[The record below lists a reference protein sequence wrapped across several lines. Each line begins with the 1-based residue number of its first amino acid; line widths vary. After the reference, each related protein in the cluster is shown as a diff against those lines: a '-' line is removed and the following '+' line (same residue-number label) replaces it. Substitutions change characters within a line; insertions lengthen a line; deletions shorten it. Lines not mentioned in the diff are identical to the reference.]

1 MHTAEIAI
9 PVPLRQVYHYAVPAA
24 LDATAQLGVRVKVR
38 FAGRAIIG
46 YLIARDTPPPPGV
59 KLQPILAVV
68 DAEPTFD
75 APILRLAR
83 FLADYYHAPLGEVLR
98 GAHPA
103 GTNAKGVP
111 GLALTPQGR
120 AALPHVTDPTN
131 RALLSAL
138 VAADAALPVS
148 ALALPED
155 AALKRML
162 TAEWIIREPVT
173 LAAPVQVKTERVVRV
188 LVPPPSSP
196 RGPGGRPLKRD
207 LVHAWLV
214 GRGAVPTRTV
224 SAEFKGAAGHLRAL
238 ADEDAV
244 AFEQVEV
251 LRDPFFGEVVARDS
265 PPVLN
270 AAQKK
275 AVAAVLAADGF
286 TGFLLQGITG
296 SGKTEVY
303 LHAIEAVLEAG
314 GGALV
319 LVPEIALTPQLVR
332 RFRARLGDA
341 IAVLH
346 SGLARGA
353 RYDQWRRLRRGEV
366 KIAIGARSALFAPVA
381 DLQLIVVDEEHDPS
395 FKQHDGVRY
404 HARDMALVRGAQEG
418 ARVLLGSAT
427 PSLESCVNVDRGKL
441 RRLVLPARATGGS
454 LPTIELVDLREQRP
468 PDPEMPF
475 LSEPLRDALTE
486 TLLRKEQAIIFLNRR
501 GFSTY
506 VLCSECG
513 HVMQCPE
520 CAISMTWHRSRQR
533 LVCHYSDHVQRMP
546 TRCPECKRERTIQLL
561 GQGTERV
568 HEALGTLF
576 PEARIARMDRDT
588 ASGRKLQGL
597 VNQMRRREID
607 ILVGTQMVT
616 KGHDFPHVTL
626 VGVLAAD
633 ASLQFPDFRADERTY
648 QLLTQVAGRAGR
660 GDRPGRVFVQT
671 YNPEH
676 PVIQA
681 VQAHDFAG
689 FVQASLA
696 DRQLQGYPP
705 FTRCASIRI
714 DGENVGQVH
723 RIAGQIGDR
732 LRQTMAHMQASDS
745 RLRVTLRG
753 PAPMPI
759 AMLRNRFR
767 FAMLLTSAD
776 RRALHHLIDQ
786 VPAIKPP
793 RGVRVVVDIDAY
805 DFL

>member
-1 MHTAEIAI
+1 MLTAEIAI
-9 PVPLRQVYHYAVPAA
+9 PVPLRQVFHYAVPPA
-24 LDATAQLGVRVKVR
+24 LDAAARLGVRVKVR
-38 FAGRAIIG
+38 FARRVVIG
-46 YLIARDTPPPPGV
+46 YLIARDTPPPEGV
-59 KLQPILAVV
+59 KLQPLLAVV

-75 APILRLAR
+75 APILSLAR
-83 FLADYYHAPLGEVLR
+83 FIADYYHAPLGEVLR

-103 GTNAKGVP
+103 GTNAVGVP
-111 GLALTPQGR
+111 GLAVTDLGR
-120 AALPHVTDPTN
+120 AALPQAGAGE

-138 VAADAALPVS
+138 AAAQGAVPVSTLPMPDDAAVKRL
-148 ALALPED
+148 LA
-155 AALKRML
+155 
-162 TAEWIIREPVT
+162 AELIVREPVA
-173 LAAPVQVKTERVVRV
+173 LAAPVQVKTERVVRA
-188 LVPPPSSP
+188 LVPPPSIP

-207 LVHAWLV
+207 EVHAWLV

-224 SAEFKGAAGHLRAL
+224 NDEFKNASGHLRKL
-238 ADEDAV
+238 ADEGSV

-251 LRDPFFGEVVARDS
+251 LRDPFFGEVVARDT

-270 AAQKK
+270 PAQEK
-275 AVAAVLAADGF
+275 AVEQVSAAEGF
-286 TGFLLQGITG
+286 AGFLLQGITG

-303 LHAIEAVLEAG
+303 LHAIEAVLKRG

-353 RYDQWRRLRRGEV
+353 RFDQWRRLRRGEV
-366 KIAIGARSALFAPVA
+366 SIAIGARSALFAPVA
-381 DLQLIVVDEEHDPS
+381 NLQLIVVDEEHDPS

-404 HARDMALVRGAQEG
+404 HARDMALVRGAHQG

-441 RRLVLPARATGGS
+441 RRLLLPARATGGT
-454 LPTIELVDLREQRP
+454 LPTVDLIDLRTHRP

-475 LSEPLRDALTE
+475 LSEPLRDALTD

-506 VLCSECG
+506 VLCKECG

-533 LVCHYSDHVQRMP
+533 LVCHYSDHVQRLP

-568 HEALGTLF
+568 HVALGALF
-576 PEARIARMDRDT
+576 PDARIARMDRDT
-588 ASGRKLQGL
+588 ASGRSLQGL
-597 VNQMRRREID
+597 VNRMRRREID

-633 ASLQFPDFRADERTY
+633 ASLQFPDFRADERTF

-660 GDRPGRVFVQT
+660 GDRPGRVVVQT

-681 VQAHDFAG
+681 VQSHDFAG
-689 FVQASLA
+689 FAQASLR

-723 RIAGQIGDR
+723 RTAGQIGDR
-732 LRQTMAHMQASDS
+732 LRQTMRQMPGVQ
-745 RLRVTLRG
+745 VTLRG

-767 FAMLLTSAD
+767 FAMLLTSED
-776 RRALHHLIDQ
+776 RRAVHHLIDQ
-786 VPAIKPP
+786 VPAVKVPH
-793 RGVRVVVDIDAY
+793 GVRVVVDVDAY